1 MYELMFRSK
10 SINRFGSPR
19 DVSGDKGSDSEGEIG
34 AGRKDRHSSGNSSE
48 GSDIVRA
55 RQKYGKQTEE
65 PGKVFF

>member
-34 AGRKDRHSSGNSSE
+34 AGRKIGTVLV
-48 GSDIVRA
+48 IVLR
-55 RQKYGKQTEE
+55 
-65 PGKVFF
+65 VLIL